1 MFFSQPAHVKQ
12 SSSSKKEYPLLS
24 KIFAS
29 TMASDLSTQSK
40 ETKER
45 LCAHSSLLQTFC
57 LPPEPNLEEALSEEK
72 LSFLITEYF
81 DALRFDAASRRP
93 RKDGEKI
100 KIGDDILLD
109 IVGYTSKGLL
119 PFSFHEKRNIYLQE
133 ETLFP
138 TFGLILEGMTVG
150 ETTTIETTL
159 PSHYVVEELR
169 QQEAVFVV
177 HILEAYEVS
186 LPSHDDPAFLASL
199 ALGDSLEEC
208 LAALGKQLLEV
219 ENTRIQNQYA
229 YSVFNTLLAKT
240 SSPVSDEQIDQ
251 YLHELWKRKE
261 GDALEK
267 KGLPQQDIN
276 ESLLGWLNH
285 APLREKAQH
294 EIQTTLLFLDLAQF
308 FRISLSEEEIL
319 SQMAPF
325 LEETNLSLL
334 EQSSKED
341 QESIQEIAWLIL
353 QQKTLTALF
362 EAHLP
367 QG

>member
-1 MFFSQPAHVKQ
+1 MRCGLMQRRVAPVKTEKK
-12 SSSSKKEYPLLS
+12 SKLAMTSFWISLATHQKGCSLS
-24 KIFAS
+24 VFMKNEISIF
-29 TMASDLSTQSK
+29 
-40 ETKER
+40 
-45 LCAHSSLLQTFC
+45 
-57 LPPEPNLEEALSEEK
+57 
-72 LSFLITEYF
+72 
-81 DALRFDAASRRP
+81 
-93 RKDGEKI
+93 
-100 KIGDDILLD
+100 
-109 IVGYTSKGLL
+109 
-119 PFSFHEKRNIYLQE
+119 

-362 EAHLP
+362 EELSSHSSQEDTPALHKRP
-367 QG
+367 R